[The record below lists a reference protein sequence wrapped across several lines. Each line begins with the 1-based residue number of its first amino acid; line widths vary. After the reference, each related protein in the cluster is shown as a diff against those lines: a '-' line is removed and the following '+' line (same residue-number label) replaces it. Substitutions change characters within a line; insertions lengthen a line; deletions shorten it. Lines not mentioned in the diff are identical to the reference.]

1 MKAPGAAALARLSPL
16 TILAA
21 LSALITLAL
30 VGSLIVVLIHN
41 SQPGGPSPTIAGGSF
56 ITTAQTAS
64 GVRQNGSP
72 LDSLTTFSVGQNVYI
87 AYTVTDAGP
96 GTATI
101 KLYDNGV
108 FIDTMS
114 QQFQQHSSYNAY
126 FTFRATKA
134 GDWEADLYWQTRGT
148 PGNGSLEQRV
158 TFQVGSASTLPAR
171 PLPGWLVLWPTSQQ
185 A

>member
-1 MKAPGAAALARLSPL
+1 MKAPGAPALARLSPL

-30 VGSLIVVLIHN
+30 VGGLVFVLFH
-41 SQPGGPSPTIAGGSF
+41 SRQPGGPSTSIAGGRF

-64 GVRQNGSP
+64 GVHQDGSP
-72 LDSLTTFSVGQNVYI
+72 LDSATSFRLGQKVYV

-108 FIDTMS
+108 FIDSMS

-126 FTFRATKA
+126 FTFPATKA
-134 GDWEADLYWQTRGT
+134 GDWEADLYWQARGA
-148 PGNGSLEQRV
+148 PGDGSLEQRV
-158 TFQVGSASTLPAR
+158 TFQVGDASTLPAR
-171 PLPGWLVLWPTSQQ
+171 LFPGLLALWPISQQ